1 MPNTLILLKSA
12 NYYANTHSSF
22 ALNIIMY
29 RLTKLFFL
37 IIVLSINSC
46 AITGSNSKK
55 NKCQAVLAIKNN
67 ALTEL
72 YRIKP
77 DVRQQIT
84 SASGYAVFSNVNLM
98 ILLASIGGG
107 HGVVTNNQ
115 TGQQTYMK
123 MGELG
128 VGMGAG
134 LKDFRAIIIFHNSAS
149 LNRFIDTGW
158 IAGLSS
164 DAAIKASDKG
174 GAVSGSLA
182 ADSVTIYQLTE
193 SGLSMQMTLTG
204 TKYWKNDEL
213 N

>member
-1 MPNTLILLKSA
+1 MHK
-12 NYYANTHSSF
+12 
-22 ALNIIMY
+22 
-29 RLTKLFFL
+29 LTKLVSL
-37 IIVLSINSC
+37 IIILSITSC
-46 AITGSNSKK
+46 AITGSNSKASK
-55 NKCQAVLAIKNN
+55 RKAVLAIKNKI
-67 ALTEL
+67 LSDL
-72 YRIKP
+72 YLIKP
-77 DVRQQIT
+77 DVRQQVA
-84 SASGYAVFSNVNLM
+84 SASGYAAFSNVNLM
-98 ILLASIGGG
+98 ALLISIGGG
-107 HGVVTNNQ
+107 HGIVTNNQ

-134 LKDFRAIIIFHNSAS
+134 LKDFRAIFIFHNSAS
-149 LNRFIDTGW
+149 LNRFINTGW

-174 GAVSGSLA
+174 GAISGSLA

-204 TKYWKNDEL
+204 TKYWRNDEL

>member
-1 MPNTLILLKSA
+1 MS
-12 NYYANTHSSF
+12 
-22 ALNIIMY
+22 

-46 AITGSNSKK
+46 AITGSNSKTDK
-55 NKCQAVLAIKNN
+55 RQAVLAIKNN
-67 ALTEL
+67 ALTDL

-128 VGMGAG
+128 LGMGAG
-134 LKDFRAIIIFHNSAS
+134 IKDFRAIFIFHNSES
-149 LNRFIDTGW
+149 LNRFINHGW

-164 DAAIKASDKG
+164 DAAVKASDKG

-182 ADSVTIYQLTE
+182 ADNVTIYQLTK
-193 SGLSMQMTLTG
+193 SGLSMQVTLTG